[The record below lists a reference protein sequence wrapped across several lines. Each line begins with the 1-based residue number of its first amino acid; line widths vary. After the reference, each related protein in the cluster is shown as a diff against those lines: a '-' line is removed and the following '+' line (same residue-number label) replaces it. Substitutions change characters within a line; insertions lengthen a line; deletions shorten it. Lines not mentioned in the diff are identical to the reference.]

1 MKLRKESYSGKYDL
15 AIVGLGYESRAITAC
30 QKLDLPHNDIIAIGY
45 NSHTDVFSYQKN
57 KQYYTKI
64 EAKLLEGSD
73 TTVTSQFIELM
84 ENKQLDNPINCFL
97 DITVMSRYRLAF
109 ILSFLIDNL
118 KKNSTITIS
127 YELSNFYDA
136 PNDLSP
142 IRKIGPILDSL
153 SGSLSDINLPSA
165 IVLGLGY
172 ELGKGIGISNY
183 LDTESTFLFIPQGKD
198 SRFEESVMLNNQPL
212 ISETPNNHKFFYDI
226 TNPYKTYLELRET
239 MTAILRCYRPVLV
252 PLGPKIMAALSV
264 ILGKDFSPQLPVWRV
279 SSEHIE
285 EPIDRESSGNNILL
299 TLDL

>member
-1 MKLRKESYSGKYDL
+1 MKLRKENYTGKYDL
-15 AIVGLGYESRAITAC
+15 AIVGLGYENRAITAC
-30 QKLDLPHNDIIAIGY
+30 KNIDLPHREIIAIGY
-45 NSHTDVFSYQKN
+45 DTHTNVCSYQKN
-57 KQYYTKI
+57 KKYYEKI
-64 EAKLLEGSD
+64 GAKIIEGPD
-73 TTVTSQFIELM
+73 ITVTNQFIELIK
-84 ENKQLDNPINCFL
+84 EKKIKKPINCFL

-109 ILSFLIDNL
+109 ILSFLIDHL
-118 KKNSTITIS
+118 EKTSTITIG
-127 YELSNFYDA
+127 YEISDFYDA
-136 PNDLSP
+136 PKGLSP
-142 IRKIGPILDSL
+142 IRKIGPILNSL

-198 SRFEESVMLNNQPL
+198 SRFEESVMQNNQSL
-212 ISETPNNHKFFYDI
+212 ISETPSNHKFFYDI

-239 MTAILRCYRPVLV
+239 MSAILQCYRPVLV

-264 ILGKDFSPQLPVWRV
+264 ILGKEFSPQLPVWRV

-285 EPIDRESSGNNILL
+285 EPINRESSGDSILL